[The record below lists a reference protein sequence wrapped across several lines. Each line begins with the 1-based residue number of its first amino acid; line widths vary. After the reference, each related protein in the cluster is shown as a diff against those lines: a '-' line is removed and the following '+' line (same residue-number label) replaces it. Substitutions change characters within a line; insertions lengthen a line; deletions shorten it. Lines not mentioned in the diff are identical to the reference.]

1 MATEADNLHHH
12 RHQNYGDKWSCLEL
26 SPATE
31 ESQDVSISQ
40 IMDCDSISFGRYASD
55 TLAWEKYSAFSH
67 NRCQEELEKF
77 KAPGLVAQKKAYFE
91 EYYKKIRVMKG
102 LQAEQETTQT
112 DPNQNGQEIPA
123 QEHNG
128 VGSEASK
135 EEIKP
140 SNTCQ
145 EESVADVHGSKE
157 ENKHSNDYKIQVL
170 DSHTTD
176 IVSPSTG
183 GINDGEE
190 EDSYFDG
197 NSGRAR
203 KDDEKRLCLSA
214 RITKHSMEG
223 GSSSC
228 VPSVKSSSKTTQN
241 ESGVSNEVK
250 HGGSQLKKQGSSARA
265 KGNVSSAANRTK
277 LDCRIS
283 KDVVKRSQKP
293 NPSVCREI
301 KRKED
306 VILASGKRITSKT
319 SSNIK
324 SDRVQSR
331 RQLSEVQSSATVL
344 RASLKTDKMVSL
356 SSNIRG
362 SLRKTSSTPKSL
374 ADRVPAAPSVLTR
387 SAQRGSKEI
396 TNISRLRKIS
406 VDKRSCDGFG
416 QTSLVL
422 SGHHSLPKSR
432 ESGNQ
437 GPKVMLKNL
446 SDRSKSNQNTV
457 LKCGPIS
464 SVKGQRQK
472 KGIDEIVAGLEPK
485 SVSSKG
491 TSIQRASTLKPVN
504 KIATSQSVD
513 LMCNQ
518 RASRQRMPIW
528 R

>member
-1 MATEADNLHHH
+1 
-12 RHQNYGDKWSCLEL
+12 
-26 SPATE
+26 
-31 ESQDVSISQ
+31 
-40 IMDCDSISFGRYASD
+40 
-55 TLAWEKYSAFSH
+55 
-67 NRCQEELEKF
+67 
-77 KAPGLVAQKKAYFE
+77 
-91 EYYKKIRVMKG
+91 
-102 LQAEQETTQT
+102 
-112 DPNQNGQEIPA
+112 
-123 QEHNG
+123 
-128 VGSEASK
+128 
-135 EEIKP
+135 
-140 SNTCQ
+140 
-145 EESVADVHGSKE
+145 
-157 ENKHSNDYKIQVL
+157 
-170 DSHTTD
+170 
-176 IVSPSTG
+176 
-183 GINDGEE
+183 
-190 EDSYFDG
+190 
-197 NSGRAR
+197 
-203 KDDEKRLCLSA
+203 
-214 RITKHSMEG
+214 MEG

-250 HGGSQLKKQGSSARA
+250 HGGSQLKKQGSSVRA

-306 VILASGKRITSKT
+306 VSLASGKRITSKT

-416 QTSLVL
+416 QRSLVL

-437 GPKVMLKNL
+437 GPKVITLYL
-446 SDRSKSNQNTV
+446 SVDPSV
-457 LKCGPIS
+457 LS
-464 SVKGQRQK
+464 KGQRQK
-472 KGIDEIVAGLEPK
+472 KGIDEIVAVLEQK

-491 TSIQRASTLKPVN
+491 TSIQRAYNLKPVN

-518 RASRQRMPIW
+518 RDSRHIDVGIHGLLSPENCVYSVTWTYTNAIMQTEDANLALSV
-528 R
+528 

>member
-1 MATEADNLHHH
+1 
-12 RHQNYGDKWSCLEL
+12 
-26 SPATE
+26 
-31 ESQDVSISQ
+31 
-40 IMDCDSISFGRYASD
+40 MDCDSISFGRYASD

-91 EYYKKIRVMKG
+91 EYYKKIRAMKG
-102 LQAEQETTQT
+102 LKAEQETTQT

-123 QEHNG
+123 QEHNS

-176 IVSPSTG
+176 IVNPSTG

-324 SDRVQSR
+324 SDRVQSQEVYVKQV
-331 RQLSEVQSSATVL
+331 QL
-344 RASLKTDKMVSL
+344 
-356 SSNIRG
+356 
-362 SLRKTSSTPKSL
+362 PKSL
-374 ADRVPAAPSVLTR
+374 ADRVPAAPSGLTR

-416 QTSLVL
+416 QRSLVL

-446 SDRSKSNQNTV
+446 SDRILS
-457 LKCGPIS
+457 
-464 SVKGQRQK
+464 KGQRQK

-504 KIATSQSVD
+504 KIATSKSVD
-513 LMCNQ
+513 LMCNP
-518 RASRQRMPIW
+518 RASRHIDVAIHGLLSPENCVYSVTWTYTNAIMQTEDANLALSV
-528 R
+528 

>member
-1 MATEADNLHHH
+1 MATEANNLHHH

-123 QEHNG
+123 QEQNG
-128 VGSEASK
+128 IGSEASK

-176 IVSPSTG
+176 IFNPSTG
-183 GINDGEE
+183 GINDGAK

-228 VPSVKSSSKTTQN
+228 VPSVKSSSKLPRMRAL
-241 ESGVSNEVK
+241 SAMK
-250 HGGSQLKKQGSSARA
+250 SSM
-265 KGNVSSAANRTK
+265 VEAN
-277 LDCRIS
+277 
-283 KDVVKRSQKP
+283 
-293 NPSVCREI
+293 
-301 KRKED
+301 
-306 VILASGKRITSKT
+306 
-319 SSNIK
+319 
-324 SDRVQSR
+324 
-331 RQLSEVQSSATVL
+331 
-344 RASLKTDKMVSL
+344 
-356 SSNIRG
+356 
-362 SLRKTSSTPKSL
+362 
-374 ADRVPAAPSVLTR
+374 
-387 SAQRGSKEI
+387 
-396 TNISRLRKIS
+396 
-406 VDKRSCDGFG
+406 
-416 QTSLVL
+416 
-422 SGHHSLPKSR
+422 
-432 ESGNQ
+432 
-437 GPKVMLKNL
+437 
-446 SDRSKSNQNTV
+446 
-457 LKCGPIS
+457 
-464 SVKGQRQK
+464 
-472 KGIDEIVAGLEPK
+472 
-485 SVSSKG
+485 
-491 TSIQRASTLKPVN
+491 
-504 KIATSQSVD
+504 
-513 LMCNQ
+513 
-518 RASRQRMPIW
+518 
-528 R
+528 